1 MVATHL
7 FSAFAAL
14 AISLLVRGQNPPHE
28 FVVVSKSDI
37 FSELRANLSSDASII
52 FPDDPLMQTA
62 GARWQAYS
70 RPSYRAVVEVATE
83 QDVQSAVSARLTM
96 QKYTQCYVVRI

>member
-7 FSAFAAL
+7 FSAFVAL
-14 AISLLVRGQNPPHE
+14 AISLLVRGQNPPHGL
-28 FVVVSKSDI
+28 VVVRKSDI
-37 FSELRANLSSDASII
+37 FSELRANLSSNASII

-83 QDVQSAVSARLTM
+83 EDVQAAVSASLPM
-96 QKYTQCYVVRI
+96 QKYTQRYVVRI